1 MLETNI
7 RLVKFGANLYLD
19 VRCAEVVAQ
28 DISADLLERACGALL
43 KRQGLA
49 AVKVGKN
56 NPCILVASH
65 DPVPQ
70 EVIEKDNWRL
80 EVKDIGQSRRLHF
93 RNADEQ
99 SLIA

>member
-1 MLETNI
+1 
-7 RLVKFGANLYLD
+7 
-19 VRCAEVVAQ
+19 
-28 DISADLLERACGALL
+28 
-43 KRQGLA
+43 
-49 AVKVGKN
+49 VGKN